1 MYKSVKL
8 GRVLPGLLVLGED
21 VLEPLELVEH
31 DDVRLEV
38 LKGL

>member
-1 MYKSVKL
+1 
-8 GRVLPGLLVLGED
+8 VLPGLRVLGED
-21 VLEPLELVEH
+21 VLEPLELFEY